1 MLVQDI
7 HEKAPAE
14 VVKINEGALKG
25 ACVKIEYEKVY
36 YFQMVYVSCYVPI
49 IAPFQ
54 LTQTSV
60 FIHKFIDL

>member
-1 MLVQDI
+1 MILVQDI

-14 VVKINEGALKG
+14 VVKINMGALKG

-49 IAPFQ
+49 IAPSKSNSCPAFQ
-54 LTQTSV
+54 
-60 FIHKFIDL
+60 